1 MTKRVRK
8 TLYNILYVV
17 IVIGVLLGVWAVA
30 ALAADSEFV
39 LPDIAQTFDTFGIV
53 FKNPN
58 FWRGLAGTL
67 VRSIVGYAISL
78 ALFFVLFWLAVA
90 FDGFAKVIEPIISA
104 LRSLPAVAVTLI
116 LTLAVGA
123 NGTPVVLGVLVIMP
137 IMYSSARARTATVP
151 TELKEV
157 ARLCGANRAQT
168 FKALWLP
175 CAAGGLPETL
185 ASAFSYN
192 IKAVVGAEILA
203 QTADSL
209 GMLMKLSQQYLQTA
223 MLIALVIIA
232 VVVAVIAET
241 VLRLV
246 LGFALRKYKEA
257 GT

>member
-1 MTKRVRK
+1 M
-8 TLYNILYVV
+8 YNVLYVV

-30 ALAADSEFV
+30 ALAVDSEFV
-39 LPDIAQTFDTFGIV
+39 LPDIATTWHTFGIV

-58 FWRGLAGTL
+58 FWYGLAGTL
-67 VRSIVGYAISL
+67 IRSVVGYVIALI
-78 ALFFVLFWLAVA
+78 LFFGLFWLAVS
-90 FDGFAKVIEPIISA
+90 FGGFAKVIEPIISA

-116 LTLAVGA
+116 LTLVVGA

-137 IMYSSARARTATVP
+137 IMYSSARSRIATVP

-157 ARLCGANRAQT
+157 SRLCGANRTQM
-168 FKALWLP
+168 FNALWFP
-175 CAAGGLPETL
+175 CAAGGMPESL

-203 QTADSL
+203 QTANSL

-232 VVVAVIAET
+232 VVIAVIAET
-241 VLRLV
+241 ILRLV
-246 LGFALRKYKEA
+246 LGFALRKYID
-257 GT
+257 